1 MGEYHPPEYKAYYIS
16 ERKKN
21 MYKKELYEKVI
32 KENNPREVDLND
44 WVEFGGGFM
53 GRSFYNKNDDSIMMK
68 IYNEFVDPIMIAR
81 ENKVAKAVKDMGIPT
96 PEPGDL
102 VRCDKLLGVT
112 FKTVKNKKSMARAIS
127 ENPEKVEEHAINF
140 AKAAKYLHSIKGDGN
155 IFPDVK
161 DYFREQLKVNDYL
174 NNDQKNKIT
183 KLLDSIEDRK
193 TCLHG
198 DLSPGNIIYNEK
210 GEIMF
215 IDLSDF
221 MYGNPMFD
229 IGTTYLACVDT
240 IDEAAKNIFHC
251 SHDLLY
257 KFWKK
262 FIREYFGV
270 STDKEIEEIEREA
283 STYLGIKFI
292 FFINQEGIN
301 PFLEEKINKLLL
313 SKL

>member
-1 MGEYHPPEYKAYYIS
+1 
-16 ERKKN
+16 

-32 KENNPREVDLND
+32 RENNPKVVDLSD
-44 WVEFGGGFM
+44 WEEFGGGFM
-53 GRSFYNKNDDSIMMK
+53 GRSFYNKRNEGIMMK

-96 PEPGDL
+96 PEPGEL
-102 VRCDKLLGVT
+102 VQCDGHLGVT
-112 FKTVKNKKSMARAIS
+112 FETVKNKKSMARALS
-127 ENPEKVEEHAINF
+127 ENPEKVEDYAHDF
-140 AKAAKYLHSIKGDGN
+140 AKAVRYLHSIRGDGN
-155 IFPDVK
+155 IFPDIK
-161 DYFREQLKVNDYL
+161 DYFREQLASNTYL
-174 NNDQKNKIT
+174 NTDQKNKIL
-183 KLLDSIEDRK
+183 KLLDSIKDAK

-198 DLSPGNIIYNEK
+198 DLSPGNIIYNENN
-210 GEIMF
+210 EILF

-240 IDEAAKNIFHC
+240 VDEAARNIFHC

-257 KFWKK
+257 KFWKGFVK
-262 FIREYFGV
+262 EYCGV
-270 STDKEIEEIEREA
+270 STDKEIAEIEKDA

-301 PFLEEKINKLLL
+301 PFLEQKINELLL
-313 SKL
+313 KKL

>member
-1 MGEYHPPEYKAYYIS
+1 
-16 ERKKN
+16 
-21 MYKKELYEKVI
+21 MYKKELYERVI
-32 KENNPREVDLND
+32 RENNPKPVDLAE
-44 WVEFGGGFM
+44 WIEFGGGFM
-53 GRSFYNKNDDSIMMK
+53 GRSFYNKHDEGIMLK
-68 IYNEFVDPIMIAR
+68 LYNEFVDPVMIAR

-102 VRCDKLLGVT
+102 VICDKLLGVT
-112 FKTVKNKKSMARAIS
+112 FKTVKNKKSMARAIG

-140 AKAAKYLHSIKGDGN
+140 AKAAKYLHSIRGDGN
-155 IFPDVK
+155 IFPDIK
-161 DYFREQLKVNDYL
+161 DYFKEQLKANEYL
-174 NNDQKNKIT
+174 NEDQKNKIT
-183 KLLDSIEDRK
+183 NWLDTIEDSK

-198 DLSPGNIIYNEK
+198 DLSPGNLIYDEK
-210 GEIMF
+210 GEIVF

-221 MYGNPMFD
+221 MYGSPWFD
-229 IGTTYLACVDT
+229 IGTTYLACIETD
-240 IDEAAKNIFHC
+240 DMAAKNIFHC
-251 SHDLLY
+251 SHELLY

-270 STDKEIEEIEREA
+270 STDKEVEEIEEKA
-283 STYLGIKFI
+283 SMYLGIKFV